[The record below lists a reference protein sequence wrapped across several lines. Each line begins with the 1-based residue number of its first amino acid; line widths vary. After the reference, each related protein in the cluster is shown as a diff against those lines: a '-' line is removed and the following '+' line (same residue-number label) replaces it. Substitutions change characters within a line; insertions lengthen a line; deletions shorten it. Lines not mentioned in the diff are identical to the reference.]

1 MPEGPEI
8 SHMTYIFNNSFKNSI
23 LKNIIIQSGRYS
35 RHPLPENFDVL
46 MSSFPLKIN
55 SIKNKGKFIYV
66 NFENTMILGI
76 KLNYGH
82 LVFEDG
88 KQSHIKFE
96 TNKGDFYI
104 EDLRNFCTL
113 NVLNNDDLNKILNKI
128 GPDLVHDKIEFESYN
143 EVMNKRPKMKIGEFL
158 IEQKYFS
165 GVGNYIR
172 CEACYESKISPFRLV
187 GNLTENERKE
197 LFKQLIKICHSAYES
212 LIEKDMHYKCKVYR
226 QKMTPKGEVVIS
238 EKLEKTRN
246 VYWVPSIQK

>member
-8 SHMTYIFNNSFKNSI
+8 SYMRYIFHNAFKNKI
-23 LKNIIIQSGRYS
+23 LNKIIVQSGRYT

-46 MSSFPLKIN
+46 MNNLPLKIE

-66 NFENTMILGI
+66 TFENEMILGI

-88 KQSHIKFE
+88 KQCHIKFE

-113 NVLNNDDLNKILNKI
+113 NVLNNDDLNKILNRI
-128 GPDLVHDKIEFESYN
+128 GPDLIHDKIEFEFYN
-143 EVMNKRPKMKIGEFL
+143 EILNKRPKMKIGEFL

-165 GVGNYIR
+165 GAGNYIR

-187 GNLTENERKE
+187 GNLTESERKE

-212 LIEKDMHYKCKVYR
+212 LIEKDVHYKCKVYR
-226 QKMTPKGEVVIS
+226 QKMTPKGEIVIS